1 MNDQPVAKFQPPR
14 LPWNDAIEDRFEK
27 MGVNK
32 TTWKAL
38 VESIYP
44 GAKSVDSVIM
54 VLSYCQARN
63 LDPFKRPVHIVPIW
77 SSQANGMVD
86 TVWQGISEL
95 RTTAMRTGA
104 YAGSDA
110 MVFGPEKTR
119 TFKGQIKR
127 KGSWVEAEETV
138 TYPEWAQMTI
148 YRLVQGNRVA
158 FSPPPVYWEE
168 AYACEGKSEVP
179 NSMWRKRVKGQ
190 LAKCCEAAALRFAFP
205 EEVGNEYAA
214 EEMEG
219 QQFYGADNARDV
231 TPKQTA
237 KASLDDFS
245 GSQGEDEEPTPEDL
259 PAETSPEDESFPDD
273 DWPGPST
280 EQDERLA

>member
-44 GAKSVDSVIM
+44 GAKSVDSVVM

-77 SSQANGMVD
+77 STQANGMVD

-104 YAGSDA
+104 YAGSEP
-110 MVFGPEKTR
+110 MEFGPEKPR
-119 TFKGQIKR
+119 TFSGKIKR
-127 KGSWVEAEETV
+127 KGSWVEVEETV

-231 TPKQTA
+231 TPKETA

-245 GSQGEDEEPTPEDL
+245 GAQVENEEPVPEDL
-259 PAETSPEDESFPDD
+259 PAETPPEDETFPDD
-273 DWPGPST
+273 DWPGPDVP
-280 EQDERLA
+280 EMDAV